1 MYFTHTT
8 QIEVSSDQQLSD
20 KISTETAT
28 STSLSAATPSVF
40 HLDPTSWKSSSSS
53 SDLSA
58 TSSDATL
65 SEVASIDSTKEIQ
78 AEPLRSKPKIH
89 DVPFLGPIEVLQ
101 CDAGGGVYDSAIHD
115 IHIRIPEEAVD
126 QKVNLEFGFTLHGPF
141 AFPKDGKVKAVSPT
155 VWLSVQGN
163 VSFSKPIEIVLPHC
177 VGEDCQSL
185 AFYRALAEEKR
196 EKKYQFRKL
205 KSSEFGID
213 TYFSGTLRTKL
224 SKNPHFLCIAGKVTQ
239 ELIRKSSYYLFQVKP
254 KDFDESI
261 WKIYFYIM
269 YLLPTCKEVSRIHVQ
284 SISRL
289 LHD

>member
-101 CDAGGGVYDSAIHD
+101 CDAGGGVYNSAIHD

-126 QKVNLEFGFTLHGPF
+126 QKVNLEFGVTLHGPF

-185 AFYRALAEEKR
+185 AFL
-196 EKKYQFRKL
+196 Q
-205 KSSEFGID
+205 SSG
-213 TYFSGTLRTKL
+213 
-224 SKNPHFLCIAGKVTQ
+224 
-239 ELIRKSSYYLFQVKP
+239 
-254 KDFDESI
+254 
-261 WKIYFYIM
+261 
-269 YLLPTCKEVSRIHVQ
+269 
-284 SISRL
+284 
-289 LHD
+289 